1 VAEKIEVGD
10 TVKPIHYSQEN
21 AGRHYKVESV
31 AGSYLIG
38 SHGAIGSRYRE
49 EREFHVD
56 DVKLIRKNPHRLKT
70 KPLGH
75 ALPELF
81 ANQAQRVAIAIDSGH
96 NGYGMSMA
104 VLDESFGPD
113 GHPINVITQ
122 IKHHTNEVL
131 EDPAVR
137 LEYTTPS
144 TENFQDKLAWYDL
157 AIAEANEKV
166 KKADNKSALR
176 REQAA
181 ELRRSRSRLAVDAEK
196 ASLGMPLEPVP
207 SRYSETVITFTKKF
221 GNSYGK
227 SYVYAAVRAPGL
239 STWSVT
245 GKSELTYATWEQ
257 VVEFILREEKSF
269 THRRKALQSIRLR

>member
-1 VAEKIEVGD
+1 MAKFLVNDIVRPIMRIKGDERKWLVERISAGGVLHVVHWDGMEATRKLMAPDNAELE
-10 TVKPIHYSQEN
+10 
-21 AGRHYKVESV
+21 
-31 AGSYLIG
+31 
-38 SHGAIGSRYRE
+38 YRS
-49 EREFHVD
+49 
-56 DVKLIRKNPHRLKT
+56 KGPGKW
-70 KPLGH
+70 
-75 ALPELF
+75 AYPEQF
-81 ANQAQRVAIAIDSGH
+81 WPSAPPRVAVAIDSGH

-104 VLDESFGPD
+104 VLDESFGSD

-131 EDPAVR
+131 EDPEVR

-181 ELRRSRSRLAVDAEK
+181 ELRRDRDRLAVESEK
-196 ASLGMPLEPVP
+196 ASLGMPLEPAP

-221 GNSYGK
+221 GNAYGK